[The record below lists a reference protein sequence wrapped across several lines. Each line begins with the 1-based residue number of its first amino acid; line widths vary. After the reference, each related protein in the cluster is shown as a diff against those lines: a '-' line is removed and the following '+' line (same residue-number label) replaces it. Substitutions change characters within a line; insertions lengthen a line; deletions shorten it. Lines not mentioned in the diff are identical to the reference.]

1 MLWVTLSKSM
11 AFHPLLPLKK
21 FPLDS
26 TNISNWAEFCRTT
39 FGHTQRT
46 SLQMPSTGMHAW
58 PHCLGVTSSHP
69 AACLGMR
76 TFHQVP
82 VPLPSQTPCV
92 FRVTANVTSLR
103 KPSLT
108 TYTLTITD
116 PLLHTLV
123 QAPCT
128 CPPKHSIVVDTQ
140 KSTCVASSYWPSAW
154 EHIRDTVCLYL
165 FLTVGSLTTWTNIT
179 DEISKRM
186 DKESYKKFTL

>member
-1 MLWVTLSKSM
+1 MLWITLSKSM

-21 FPLDS
+21 FSLDS
-26 TNISNWAEFCRTT
+26 TNISHWAEFCRTT
-39 FGHTQRT
+39 FGHTQCT

-76 TFHQVP
+76 TFHQEP
-82 VPLPSQTPCV
+82 VPPPSQTPCV
-92 FRVTANVTSLR
+92 LRVTANATSLR

-116 PLLHTLV
+116 PLLHTLM
-123 QAPCT
+123 Q
-128 CPPKHSIVVDTQ
+128 
-140 KSTCVASSYWPSAW
+140 W

-165 FLTVGSLTTWTNIT
+165 FLTVGSLTNLTIIT